1 MNRFAFLFN
10 RYKKIDAAFV
20 PVSILHIPKNERQGW
35 FMRTTF
41 FYPLHADL
49 LCRQLER
56 GEKSKPL
63 TLVFLHS
70 QQQERGQS
78 ATLGL
83 ATASPSPTL
92 DRSATT
98 MYNESVGDILQAT

>member
-49 LCRQLER
+49 LRRQLEW
-56 GEKSKPL
+56 GEKQALDARFSLFTAAGKRAICHIGACYRKPISH
-63 TLVFLHS
+63 T
-70 QQQERGQS
+70 
-78 ATLGL
+78 
-83 ATASPSPTL
+83 
-92 DRSATT
+92 
-98 MYNESVGDILQAT
+98 